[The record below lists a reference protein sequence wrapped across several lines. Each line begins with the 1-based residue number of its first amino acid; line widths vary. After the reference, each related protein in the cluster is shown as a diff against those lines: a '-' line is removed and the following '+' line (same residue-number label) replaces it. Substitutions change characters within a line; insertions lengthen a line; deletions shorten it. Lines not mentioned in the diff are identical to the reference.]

1 MALLSSFGSN
11 KSNGGGGGGNGL
23 RSMKVS
29 SESWADFHKK
39 HRSRPTYVGSSA
51 NKRRANLSSGTM
63 GRRASMGSSGGS
75 NSSSGTAGSRIY
87 GGSEGGSSSSS
98 TNFDR
103 RGSLSNGS
111 QRRRSS
117 MY

>member
-11 KSNGGGGGGNGL
+11 SSGGL
-23 RSMKVS
+23 RSKKKKN

-51 NKRRANLSSGTM
+51 NKRRADLSSGM
-63 GRRASMGSSGGS
+63 GRRASMGSGSG
-75 NSSSGTAGSRIY
+75 GTAGSRIF
-87 GGSEGGSSSSS
+87 GSDGSSS
-98 TNFDR
+98 NFDR

>member
-1 MALLSSFGSN
+1 MALLSSFGS
-11 KSNGGGGGGNGL
+11 SSRGGGGGL
-23 RSMKVS
+23 RSKVS

-51 NKRRANLSSGTM
+51 NKRRADLSSGMGM
-63 GRRASMGSSGGS
+63 GRRASMGGSGSG
-75 NSSSGTAGSRIY
+75 SSSETAGSRIF
-87 GGSEGGSSSSS
+87 GGEGGGSSSS
-98 TNFDR
+98 N
-103 RGSLSNGS
+103 

>member
-11 KSNGGGGGGNGL
+11 SRGGGGGGGL
-23 RSMKVS
+23 RSKVS

-51 NKRRANLSSGTM
+51 NKRRADLSSGMGM
-63 GRRASMGSSGGS
+63 GRRASMGGSG
-75 NSSSGTAGSRIY
+75 SSSETAGSRIF
-87 GGSEGGSSSSS
+87 GGEGSSP
-98 TNFDR
+98 
-103 RGSLSNGS
+103 SN